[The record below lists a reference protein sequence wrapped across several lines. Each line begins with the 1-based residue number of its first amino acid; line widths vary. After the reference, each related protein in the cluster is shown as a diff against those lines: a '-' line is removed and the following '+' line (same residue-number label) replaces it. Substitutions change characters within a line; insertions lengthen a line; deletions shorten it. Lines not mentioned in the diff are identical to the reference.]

1 MTENLR
7 EKVLILLYITISSF
21 AYADGVDDNI
31 VHTCFD
37 ETYEL
42 WMSVFIST
50 LQTSQKIFL
59 GIKRFVVKILTVI
72 FRDFTHYSKKSLQT
86 SILPVWKF
94 FNQLMPL

>member
-1 MTENLR
+1 LTENPER
-7 EKVLILLYITISSF
+7 KSID
-21 AYADGVDDNI
+21 ADGDDDKI
-31 VHTCFD
+31 VQTCFD

-42 WMSVFIST
+42 RMSVFISK
-50 LQTSQKIFL
+50 LQTFQKILL

-86 SILPVWKF
+86 SILLVWKF